1 MAQRFP
7 RPLTP
12 PEPGAPGSAPR
23 RRSAAR
29 LVLTT
34 IVLPIL
40 LGLAIVLV
48 LALTPWG
55 NERVRQLVVAQAN
68 QRMHGELAVASLRGN
83 LLSGAT
89 LTDVRLADSARRPL
103 FTARRVKVS
112 YALAP
117 ALRGHLVLRSLTLDT
132 AVVLLDKQP
141 GGRWNFQ
148 SLLRRSGRPR
158 DTTQRRV
165 PPELADITIRHGR
178 FVYRRPWSPDTTL
191 TIDQRDSA
199 IARALGGKSRSR
211 VGRVPNGFQ
220 RIIEYRDIDARI
232 PVVRLARDGQPTAVE
247 IAALSM
253 IGEPY
258 REPAIDVRSLVG
270 TIYASKDSLWWRG
283 ARMALPGSQVSG
295 DGTIGFRKLGFRL
308 DLTGAP
314 IAFADLRWLNP
325 RMPASGGGRMRYA
338 MRIHRDTTSL
348 SLSDADVR
356 YRDASLTGRAA
367 VTRIHPK
374 GEKDR
379 IVVEG
384 ADLAVARLGTDIIR
398 ELAPTLEV
406 PRRGTL
412 TGRVAITGPADASQL
427 DADVTFDDATA
438 GRSRIVARGG
448 VVLGP
453 EMRARDVEV
462 ALRPL
467 RVASLAGTGVRVP
480 VRGTLTGTATV
491 NGSRATGWRGRG
503 DLVLDDGG
511 RRSRIIGSGQWNA
524 VSERLAADARLAP
537 LSLATMNG
545 FAPSA
550 RLRGV
555 VTGRV
560 RAEGTPRDLR
570 FAATLRSSADGG
582 AIDARG
588 TVALRGSRTRYDV
601 VAVTESL
608 DASAFTQRAPS
619 TRLTGTIA
627 ARGNGLSP
635 ATARA
640 DVRAD
645 LTGSRYDTL
654 QVDRLS
660 ARLGVADGVARVD
673 TLTLAALGARA
684 EAGGS
689 LGLVA
694 GRSGTL
700 RFSAAVDS
708 LGALRPWLGTRD
720 TGVVAA
726 PAVRRRALL
735 AAARADSLRRADSVR
750 IERLALGLPE
760 GVELA
765 LDTLPSLRKDSLAG
779 ALSATGT
786 LQGNVKQL
794 AVDARATG
802 AGVVVRGNVVR
813 TLEAEAAGT
822 VLGKLGPPLRFR
834 VRADSV
840 EASGRAF
847 GRIEAE
853 GSWHDRAL
861 AGAVRVRQ
869 DSLVSYAALGSYAR
883 PDSGTT
889 VVRLDSL
896 RATFD
901 TLVWRLVRPA
911 GMRLEAGSEVAIDT
925 IDLRSS
931 EGGRL
936 FVTGRAPSEG
946 PMSLDV
952 VAERVRIATVLRA
965 LQRDAEGDGDIG
977 ARARITGTR
986 AAPVVDGGVSLR
998 GAMWKGTRAPDADL
1012 SLAYANR
1019 HVRLDAAA
1027 HDSTGRRVLRGTA
1040 SLPYDLALTS
1050 VSGSRRL
1057 DGPLAADVVL
1067 DSLSLAALPLRSR
1080 SLDDVRGR
1088 LGADVQVSGTW
1099 RAPEYRGRAALREG
1113 GLQLL
1118 ATEMKVTD
1126 AVADLSFTGDTL
1138 RLDSLVA
1145 RAGGPLRASGIV
1157 DLTDR
1162 SRPFVRATASGEEV
1176 RIMDQRRGEVD
1187 ANAELT
1193 AVGPVDEL
1201 RVTGRGE
1208 MLRGYLALKQ
1218 FRKDLLRVK
1227 SPGELAFMS
1236 VYDTSAAPSDSARIA
1251 MALRERPKVAI
1262 VAELTL
1268 VIDRGNY
1275 YRNRPDANTEFHTA
1289 AGEAVVARLDQ
1300 RTGDQWVVGF
1310 VRIPGGVAFFR
1321 TQPFVPARGSL
1332 TFTPHTGAQH
1342 IVQQVGERLI
1352 WEPGRGWFPLQLF
1365 TGGTSKVPAI
1375 GLESGTLF
1383 PIRGRELNGY
1393 LTQGRTQTSLLQQAG
1408 SSLSGSAS
1416 WTGQLSGEVGALARR
1431 QQGATA
1437 LGVVLHDIGTGAT
1450 KEWAFDAFS
1459 MSPADVPTELV
1470 FGKTG
1475 GVRGA
1480 LVEGGRYFTT
1490 DRYLAGQFRLT
1501 TGIPGFRLA
1510 QRFGTT
1516 YRLDLGLEP
1525 RFLFRAPDE
1534 LGITHPTI
1542 RTGVF
1547 GAFLTRMWDF

>member
-1 MAQRFP
+1 MAQPIR

-12 PEPGAPGSAPR
+12 PEPGAPSPAPR
-23 RRSAAR
+23 RRSVAR

-34 IVLPIL
+34 VVMPIL
-40 LGLAIVLV
+40 LGLSIVLV

-55 NERVRQLVVAQAN
+55 NERVRRLVVSQTN
-68 QRMHGELAVASLRGN
+68 ERMHGELSVGSLRGN

-89 LTDVRLADSARRPL
+89 LTDVRLADSARRPML
-103 FTARRVKVS
+103 TARRVQVR

-117 ALRGHLVLRSLTLDT
+117 ALRGQVVLRSLAIDT

-148 SLLRRSGRPR
+148 SLMRRSGRPR

-191 TIDQRDSA
+191 TADRRDSA
-199 IARALGGKSRSR
+199 IAVALGGKSRSR
-211 VGRVPNGFQ
+211 VERVPNGFQ
-220 RIIEYRDIDARI
+220 RILEYRDLDARI
-232 PVVRLARDGQPTAVE
+232 PVIRLAREGQPTAVE
-247 IAALSM
+247 IASASM

-258 REPAIDVRSLVG
+258 REPAIDIRSLAG

-283 ARMALPGSQVSG
+283 ARMSLPGSRVSG
-295 DGTIGFRKLGFRL
+295 DGTIRFRKMGFWL
-308 DLTGAP
+308 DLAGAP
-314 IAFADLRWLNP
+314 FSFADLRWLNP

-348 SLSDADVR
+348 SLADADVR
-356 YRDASLTGRAA
+356 YRDASVVGRAA
-367 VTRIHPK
+367 VTHIHPK
-374 GEKDR
+374 GATDR

-384 ADLAVARLGTDIIR
+384 ADLTVARLGTDIIR
-398 ELAPTLEV
+398 ELAPSLDV

-412 TGRVAITGPADASQL
+412 NGRVAVTGPTDASQL

-448 VVLGP
+448 MVLGP
-453 EMRARDVEV
+453 ELRARDIEV

-467 RVASLAGTGVRVP
+467 RLASLSGAGLRVP
-480 VRGTLTGTATV
+480 VRGVLTGTATV
-491 NGSRATGWRGRG
+491 SGSPSTGWRGRG

-511 RRSRIIGSGQWNA
+511 ARSRIIGAGEWNA
-524 VSERLAADARLAP
+524 ASERLAADARLAP
-537 LSLATMNG
+537 LSLATVDR
-545 FAPSA
+545 FAPAA
-550 RLRGV
+550 RLRGA

-560 RAEGTPRDLR
+560 RAEGTTRDLR
-570 FAATLRSSADGG
+570 FAATLRSATGGG

-601 VAVTESL
+601 VTVTEEL
-608 DASAFTQRAPS
+608 DASAFTRRAPS

-627 ARGNGLSP
+627 ARGSGISP
-635 ATARA
+635 ASARA

-654 QVDRLS
+654 RVERLN

-673 TLTLAALGARA
+673 TLSVLAGGARA

-700 RFSAAVDS
+700 RFVADVDS
-708 LGALRPWLGTRD
+708 LGALRSWLGGQD

-726 PAVRRRALL
+726 PAARRRALL

-765 LDTLPSLRKDSLAG
+765 LDTLPSLRRDSLAG
-779 ALSATGT
+779 SLSATGT

-794 AVDARATG
+794 AVNAKARGTG
-802 AGVVVRGNVVR
+802 LVVRGNVVR
-813 TLEAEAAGT
+813 SVDAEVAGT
-822 VLGKLGPPLRFR
+822 ALGDSGAPLRFR

-840 EASGRAF
+840 ESSGRAF
-847 GRIEAE
+847 DRIEAD
-853 GSWHDRAL
+853 GSWRDRTL
-861 AGAVRVRQ
+861 AGDVRVRQ
-869 DSLVSYAALGSYAR
+869 DSLVSYAALGAYAR
-883 PDSGTT
+883 PTSGVT

-901 TLVWRLVRPA
+901 TLVWRLAHPGAVR
-911 GMRLEAGSEVAIDT
+911 MESGSVAVDS

-931 EGGRL
+931 AGGRL
-936 FVTGRAPSEG
+936 FATGRVPAEG

-952 VAERVRIATVLRA
+952 AAERVRIATVLRA
-965 LQRDAEGDGDIG
+965 LQRDAEGDGEVD
-977 ARARITGTR
+977 ARAHLSGTR
-986 AAPVVDGGVSLR
+986 VAPVVDGRVGLR
-998 GAMWKGTRAPDADL
+998 GATWEGTRAPNADL
-1012 SLAYANR
+1012 SLAYR
-1019 HVRLDAAA
+1019 DRRAALEAVA
-1027 HDSTGRRVLRGTA
+1027 HDSAGRRVLRGTA
-1040 SLPYDLALTS
+1040 SLPYDLALAR
-1050 VSGSRRL
+1050 VDGSRRL
-1057 DGPLAADVVL
+1057 DGPLTADVVL

-1080 SLDDVRGR
+1080 SFDDVRGR
-1088 LGADVQVSGTW
+1088 VGADVQVRGTW
-1099 RAPEYRGRAALREG
+1099 RTPEYRGRAVLRGG
-1113 GLQLL
+1113 GLKLL
-1118 ATEMKVTD
+1118 ATEMKLTE
-1126 AVADLSFTGDTL
+1126 ASADVSLTGDTL

-1145 RAGGPLRASGIV
+1145 RAGGALRASGIV

-1162 SRPFVRATASGEEV
+1162 SRPFVRMAASGDAL

-1187 ANAELT
+1187 ASAEIT
-1193 AVGPVDEL
+1193 AVGPLDEL

-1208 MLRGYLALKQ
+1208 MLRGFLALKQ

-1227 SPGELAFMS
+1227 SPGELSFMS
-1236 VYDTSAAPSDSARIA
+1236 VYDTTASPIDSARVA
-1251 MALRERPKVAI
+1251 MARREKRRMAI
-1262 VAELTL
+1262 IADLTL

-1275 YRNRPDANTEFHTA
+1275 YRNRPSANTEFYTA
-1289 AGEAVVARLDQ
+1289 DGEAVVARLDQ
-1300 RTGDQWVVGF
+1300 RSDDQWAVGF
-1310 VRIPGGVAFFR
+1310 VRIPGGVVFFR
-1321 TQPFVPARGSL
+1321 TQPFVPERGSL

-1342 IVQQVGERLI
+1342 IVQQVGERMI
-1352 WEPGRGWFPLQLF
+1352 WEPSRGWLPLQLF

-1393 LTQGRTQTSLLQQAG
+1393 LTQGRTSTSLIQQSG

-1416 WTGQLSGEVGALARR
+1416 WTGQLTGEVGALARR

-1516 YRLDLGLEP
+1516 YRLDVGLEP
-1525 RFLFRAPDE
+1525 RFLFRAPNE